1 MTRAAL
7 LAVLLVAACTQPRA
21 SVNIDASSSGA
32 TVTPVVS
39 GSLGIFNVRVRP

>member
-1 MTRAAL
+1 MTRAVL
-7 LAVLLVAACTQPRA
+7 LTILLVAACSQPRA
-21 SVNIDASSSGA
+21 AVNIDATSSGT